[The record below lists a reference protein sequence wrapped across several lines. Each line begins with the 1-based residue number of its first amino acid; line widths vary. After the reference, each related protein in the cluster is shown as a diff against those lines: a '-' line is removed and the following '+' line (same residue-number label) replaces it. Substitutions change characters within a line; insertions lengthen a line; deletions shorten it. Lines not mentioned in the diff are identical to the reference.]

1 MALIP
6 KIHSRHRK
14 IVNIAL
20 TACLTLVILSLLS
33 PLAAAAATGSVV
45 SVHLTVV
52 DSLAVSLSG
61 DAERSDRIIQI
72 GSRETGNVGYVAL
85 DR

>member
-6 KIHSRHRK
+6 KIHVRHCK
-14 IVNIAL
+14 ITHIAL
-20 TACLTLVILSLLS
+20 AACLILVILSLLS
-33 PLAAAAATGSVV
+33 PLTAAAATGSVV

-52 DSLAVSLSG
+52 DSLAVSLNG
-61 DAERSDRIIQI
+61 ETEPSDRIIQI
-72 GSRETGNVGYVAL
+72 GSREAGNVGYVAL